1 MYEIRVHAHFDAAH
15 RLRNYTGKCS
25 RLHGHTWK
33 IEALVQGKGLD
44 STGMLID
51 FKVLKGILA
60 DVVDEFD
67 HQYINEL
74 PGFADTQ
81 SGTLNP
87 TAENIAK
94 YIYQK
99 MGQQINA
106 RVPDIRLG
114 KITVWES
121 TGAAASYWED

>member
-1 MYEIRVHAHFDAAH
+1 MYEIRVHTHFDAAH

-25 RLHGHTWK
+25 RMHGHTWK
-33 IEALVQGKGLD
+33 IEALVQGNGLD

-51 FKVLKGILA
+51 FKVIKGILA
-60 DVVDEFD
+60 EIVDEFD

-74 PGFADTQ
+74 PVFSDNLPDTM
-81 SGTLNP
+81 NP

-94 YIYQK
+94 YIYDK
-99 MGQQINA
+99 MQQQINA
-106 RVPDIRLG
+106 GMPDIRLS

-121 TGAAASYWED
+121 PAAAAVYWED

>member
-33 IEALVQGKGLD
+33 IEALVQGNGLD

-51 FKVLKGILA
+51 FKVFKGILA
-60 DVVDEFD
+60 DVLDEFD
-67 HQYINEL
+67 HQCINDL
-74 PGFADTQ
+74 PGFTDNLPD
-81 SGTLNP
+81 TLNP

-99 MGQQINA
+99 MRQQIKA
-106 RVPDIRLG
+106 RVPGTRLG

-121 TGAAASYWED
+121 PGAAAAYWED